1 MTSCGAMNSANVF
14 EVGNLVGLLIF
25 TEKTAEGGLYEELVA
40 KTLQHVEVMYMRE
53 LEYEIICRL
62 FFAAIRKFLLGNRDK
77 CLAFIR
83 YYYFDDCRTTRNINI
98 LS

>member
-1 MTSCGAMNSANVF
+1 MSSCGAMNSANVF

-53 LEYEIICRL
+53 LE
-62 FFAAIRKFLLGNRDK
+62 
-77 CLAFIR
+77 
-83 YYYFDDCRTTRNINI
+83 
-98 LS
+98 